1 MSPAHNVKADYCV
14 VGFFIFC
21 SGLKRVLHNL
31 MARSPVKYYFF
42 LLSVMIGGVISE
54 SLAKTISLPP
64 SRKQIS
70 ISFAP
75 VVREVAPA
83 VVNIYA
89 KVMRKQRTRSLFDD
103 PFFRRFFGE
112 GVPFGQ
118 NRKRLE
124 RSLGSGVIVSNDGIV
139 VTNYHVIKNAQEIKI
154 ILSDRREF
162 DAKVILK
169 DSKTDLAVL
178 SIEIEN
184 EDLPTVSF
192 GDADALQ
199 VGDLVI
205 AIGNPFG
212 VGQTV
217 TSGIVSALARTNVGI
232 SDFRSFIQ
240 TDAAINPG
248 NSGGA
253 LVDLNGQLIGI
264 NTAIFSRGGG
274 GSVGIGFA
282 VPSNMVRAVVETA
295 MSGKPLVR
303 PWLSLSGTAVT
314 ADMAEGLGL
323 SRPTGVLVES
333 IYPKGPAERAGIE
346 RGDVIT
352 HIEDYGV
359 EDEFALRFRL
369 AARPIGKSAELRFLR
384 QGKVRKTEFK
394 LIAPPEIPPR
404 NTTIVQGRN
413 PFAGLKVVNL
423 SPAVT
428 EKLGIRT
435 TSQGVMISAILRGS
449 PAIEVGFLAGDI
461 IIKVNGQVIKRVQDL
476 ERILKASDS
485 PWNISIKRGKK
496 IHRIRLR

>member
-1 MSPAHNVKADYCV
+1 
-14 VGFFIFC
+14 
-21 SGLKRVLHNL
+21 
-31 MARSPVKYYFF
+31 
-42 LLSVMIGGVISE
+42 MIGGIISD
-54 SLAKTISLPP
+54 SLADTVSVPR
-64 SRKQIS
+64 SSKQIS

-89 KVMRKQRTRSLFDD
+89 KVMRKHRTRSLFDD

-112 GVPFGQ
+112 GIPFGQ

-124 RSLGSGVIVSNDGIV
+124 KSLGSGVIVSNDGTI

-178 SIEIEN
+178 RIKIEN
-184 EDLPTVSF
+184 EKLPTVSF
-192 GDADALQ
+192 GNADALQ

-253 LVDLNGQLIGI
+253 LVDLTGQLIGI
-264 NTAIFSRGGG
+264 NTAIFSREGG

-303 PWLSLSGTAVT
+303 PWLSLIGTAVT

-323 SRPTGVLVES
+323 TRPTGVLVEF

-346 RGDVIT
+346 QGDVIT
-352 HIEDYGV
+352 HIEDYAV

-369 AARPIGKSAELRFLR
+369 AARPIGESAELRLLR
-384 QGKVRKTEFK
+384 RGRVKKARFE

-404 NTTIVQGRN
+404 NTTVVRGQN

-428 EKLGIRT
+428 EKLGMRT
-435 TSQGVMISAILRGS
+435 ISQGVMISAILRGS
-449 PAIEVGFLAGDI
+449 PAIQVGFLPGDI
-461 IIKVNGQVIKRVQDL
+461 ILKVNGQPIKSVQDL
-476 ERILKASDS
+476 GNFLNVAAS

-496 IHRIRLR
+496 IHRFRLR

>member
-1 MSPAHNVKADYCV
+1 MAKLA
-14 VGFFIFC
+14 
-21 SGLKRVLHNL
+21 LKFYFLTALFVAAVFVQIVSAQTRVL
-31 MARSPVKYYFF
+31 
-42 LLSVMIGGVISE
+42 
-54 SLAKTISLPP
+54 P
-64 SRKQIS
+64 SNREQVL

-89 KVMRKQRTRSLFDD
+89 KIMPKQRTRSLFDD
-103 PFFRRFFGE
+103 PIFRRFFGE
-112 GVPFGQ
+112 GIPFGQ

-124 RSLGSGVIVSNDGIV
+124 KSLGSGVIVGEKGIV

-154 ILSDRREF
+154 ILYDRREF
-162 DAKVILK
+162 DAKIILK

-178 SIEIEN
+178 RIDTEN
-184 EDLPTVSF
+184 ERLPTVKF
-192 GDADALQ
+192 GDADILQ
-199 VGDLVI
+199 VGDFVI

-253 LVDLNGQLIGI
+253 LVDLKGRLIGI

-282 VPSNMVRAVVETA
+282 VPSNMVRTVVNTA
-295 MSGKPLVR
+295 MSGKPLIR
-303 PWLSLSGTAVT
+303 PWLSLTGTAVT
-314 ADMAEGLGL
+314 AEMAEGLGL
-323 SRPTGVLVES
+323 KRPTGVLVKN
-333 IYPKGPAERAGIE
+333 IYPKGPAEKAGIK

-352 HIEDYGV
+352 HIEDNAV

-369 AARPIGKSAELRFLR
+369 ASRSIGESAKFRFLR
-384 QGKVRKTEFK
+384 YGRVIQTNFK
-394 LIAPPEIPPR
+394 LVAPPEIPSR
-404 NTTIVQGRN
+404 NTTVIKGQT
-413 PFAGLKVVNL
+413 PFSGLKILNL

-428 EKLGIRT
+428 EKLGIRDNLR
-435 TSQGVMISAILRGS
+435 GVMVNAVRRAS
-449 PAIEVGFLAGDI
+449 PAMQVGFLPGDI
-461 IIKVNGQVIKRVQDL
+461 LLRVNGVNIERVLDI
-476 ERILKASDS
+476 ERILDGGKS
-485 PWNISIKRGKK
+485 PWNISIKRGKE
-496 IHRIRLR
+496 IRRIQIR

>member
-1 MSPAHNVKADYCV
+1 MGRSPA
-14 VGFFIFC
+14 
-21 SGLKRVLHNL
+21 
-31 MARSPVKYYFF
+31 KYYFF
-42 LLSVMIGGVISE
+42 LLSVMIGGVISD
-54 SLAKTISLPP
+54 SLAEPIPVPS

-70 ISFAP
+70 LSFAP

-83 VVNIYA
+83 VVIIYA
-89 KVMRKQRTRSLFDD
+89 KLMRKQRTRSLFDD

-112 GVPFGQ
+112 GVPFGKK
-118 NRKRLE
+118 RKRLE
-124 RSLGSGVIVSNDGIV
+124 KSLGSGVIVRNDGIV

-184 EDLPTVSF
+184 ENLPTVSF
-192 GDADALQ
+192 GNADALQ

-264 NTAIFSRGGG
+264 NTAIFSRDGG

-303 PWLSLSGTAVT
+303 PWLSFIGTAVT
-314 ADMAEGLGL
+314 ADMAEALGL
-323 SRPTGVLVES
+323 ARPTGVLVET
-333 IYPKGPAERAGIE
+333 IYPKGPAERAGIK

-352 HIEDYGV
+352 HIEDFAV

-369 AARPIGKSAELRFLR
+369 AARPIGESAELRLLR
-384 QGKVRKTEFK
+384 QRKARKAKFK

-404 NTTIVQGRN
+404 NTTIVQGLN

-435 TSQGVMISAILRGS
+435 FSKGVMISAILRAS
-449 PAIEVGFLAGDI
+449 PAIQVGFLPGDI
-461 IIKVNGQVIKRVQDL
+461 ILKVNGQVIKRVKDL
-476 ERILKASDS
+476 GKTLNTADA

-496 IHRIRLR
+496 THSFRLR

>member
-1 MSPAHNVKADYCV
+1 MGRSPAK
-14 VGFFIFC
+14 I
-21 SGLKRVLHNL
+21 
-31 MARSPVKYYFF
+31 YFF
-42 LLSVMIGGVISE
+42 LLSVIIGGVISD
-54 SLAKTISLPP
+54 SLAEPIPVPS

-70 ISFAP
+70 LSFAP
-75 VVREVAPA
+75 VVREAAPA

-89 KVMRKQRTRSLFDD
+89 KIMRKQRTRSLFDD

-112 GVPFGQ
+112 GVPFGEK
-118 NRKRLE
+118 RKRLE
-124 RSLGSGVIVSNDGIV
+124 KSLGSGVIVRNDGIV

-162 DAKVILK
+162 DAKVILN

-264 NTAIFSRGGG
+264 NTAIFSRDGG

-303 PWLSLSGTAVT
+303 PWLSFIGTAVT

-323 SRPTGVLVES
+323 ARPTGVLVET
-333 IYPKGPAERAGIE
+333 IYPKGPAERAGIK

-352 HIEDYGV
+352 HIEDFAV

-384 QGKVRKTEFK
+384 QGKARKAKFI

-404 NTTIVQGRN
+404 NTTIVKGLN

-435 TSQGVMISAILRGS
+435 ISQGVMISAIMRAS
-449 PAIEVGFLAGDI
+449 PANQVGFLPGDI
-461 IIKVNGQVIKRVQDL
+461 ILKVNGHVIKRVRDL
-476 ERILKASDS
+476 GKILNAADS

-496 IHRIRLR
+496 THSFRLR